1 MMARGFNPS
10 SLNLIRPE
18 VETNLG
24 QVEAQISSYVEDRG
38 NAAILATCIEEM
50 VQVHGAL
57 RIADLPGAI
66 ELAGALVQLLR
77 QVQERG
83 EAAAEED
90 FAALGQGLMV
100 LGRYIE
106 YVQVQQA
113 AWPQLLLQSI
123 NQVRAAL
130 HQPLLPEGFALRLG
144 ELPPAPPVT
153 RLELTPAQ
161 LDALVRRV
169 RLMYQTSLI
178 AVIRDQADV
187 PHFRMMSRACER
199 ARQVCGTRPQALLWW
214 AATAA
219 LEALARGVPINPQR
233 KALLGQLDRQLKAL
247 AQNDGNGKPAPAQLA
262 DCLYLAALA
271 GGGERVT
278 PVLAAFGLEGQ
289 VLAQARMDAE
299 YEVMCGPGGSVIK
312 TVAGVLKDELAQVK
326 DTLDVMS
333 RGSRNDAESYTA
345 LADSLA
351 RTAQTLVMLGLIDG
365 SQAMKRQADAVRGWS
380 GAAEADALG
389 GLVDVIMDVEDEVA
403 GLVRRATPGAE
414 SGDGNPQI
422 SIHQLDEAKALLVAE
437 SRSGLSLVKRAIS
450 AYLESSQDLLHLANV
465 PATLQ
470 SVSGGLAFLGIGR
483 GAGVLQASARFIDQR
498 MISAEQQPSEADLET
513 LADAITCVDY
523 YLESLEASKPIGE
536 GILDLAEESMA
547 ELGFP
552 VGAAQAA

>member
-18 VETNLG
+18 VDTNLG

-38 NAAILATCIEEM
+38 NAAILVTCIEEM
-50 VQVHGAL
+50 AQVHGAL

-90 FAALGQGLMV
+90 FAALGQGIMV
-100 LGRYIE
+100 LGRYLE
-106 YVQVQQA
+106 YVQVHQSP
-113 AWPQLLLQSI
+113 WPQLLLQSV

-130 HQPLLPEGFALRLG
+130 RQPLLPEGFALQ
-144 ELPPAPPVT
+144 LPALPAPPAVT

-161 LDALVRRV
+161 LDALVRRI

-178 AVIRDQADV
+178 AVLRDQADI

-199 ARQVCGTRPQALLWW
+199 ARQVCGARPLALLWW

-219 LEALARGVPINPQR
+219 LEALARGVALNPQR

-247 AQNDGNGKPAPAQLA
+247 ASNDGNGRPDPVLLA
-262 DCLYLAALA
+262 DCLFVAALA
-271 GGGERVT
+271 GEGERVT
-278 PVLAAFGLEGQ
+278 PVLHAFGLDGAS
-289 VLAQARMDAE
+289 LTQARMDAE
-299 YEVMCGPGGSVIK
+299 YEAMCGPGGSVIK

-333 RGSRNDAESYTA
+333 RGSRNDAESYAA

-351 RTAQTLVMLGLIDG
+351 RTSQTLVMLGLIDS
-365 SQAMKRQADAVRGWS
+365 SQAMKRQADAVRSWS
-380 GAAEADALG
+380 GATEGAAMSD
-389 GLVDVIMDVEDEVA
+389 LVDAIMGVENEVA
-403 GLVRRATPGAE
+403 GLVRRATPGTE
-414 SGDGNPQI
+414 STGGNPQV

-470 SVSGGLAFLGIGR
+470 SVGGGLSFLGIGR
-483 GAGVLQASARFIDQR
+483 GAGVLQSCARFVDQR
-498 MISAEQQPSEADLET
+498 MISAEQQPSETAMET

-523 YLESLEASKPIGE
+523 YLESLEANKPIGDS
-536 GILDLAEESMA
+536 ILDLAEESMA

-552 VGAAQAA
+552 VGRAQAA